1 MSSFSAIVFGGVGV
15 NCPGGAWHL
24 PAHAHPAHELVVVMK
39 GRQWVRLDGRAPVE
53 ARAGDVVLFAAGRA
67 HEEGCDAA
75 DGLETFFFTFDG
87 IDLASAPEQL
97 HDADGRIRQLVEW
110 MRMEQQ
116 RSGMGASPAADAF
129 ARALL
134 AEHARLGATPPEPPL
149 IRALRAHLRTHL
161 AGVLTLDGLARR
173 AGVSKYHLIR
183 MWKRV
188 TGRTPMEEIR
198 FHRAVHARDLILITA
213 LPLKEIAVRAGFN
226 DAITLNR
233 VFRRCFGITPGSLRQ
248 SRDVGVQQM
257 K

>member
-1 MSSFSAIVFGGVGV
+1 MVFGGVGV
-15 NCPGGAWHL
+15 NCQAGAWHL
-24 PAHAHPAHELVVVMK
+24 AAHVHPTHELVVVMK
-39 GRQWVRLDGRAPVE
+39 GRQWVRLDGRAPFD

-67 HEEGCDAA
+67 HEEGGDAG
-75 DGLETFFFTFDG
+75 DGLETFFFAIDG
-87 IDLASAPEQL
+87 VDLTLAPAHL

-110 MRMEQQ
+110 MRLEQQ
-116 RSGMGASPAADAF
+116 RSGPGTSPAADAF

-134 AEHARLGATPPEPPL
+134 AEHARLWETPPEPPL
-149 IRALRAHLRTHL
+149 IRDLRAHL
-161 AGVLTLDGLARR
+161 ASVLTLDRLARR

-183 MWKRV
+183 TWKRV

-198 FHRAVHARDLILITA
+198 VHRAMHARDLILVTA

-233 VFRRCFGITPGSLRQ
+233 VFRHCFGTTPGALRR
-248 SRDVGVQQM
+248 SRDISVPQL